1 MPLPSFVIL
10 SSILRRWKAEIFDVS
25 VFSCLPRPCGRG
37 RKKKGPP
44 TLTQLGAPW
53 LAPEATWASE
63 ANGGATCCVQI
74 TTFLEWASLMF
85 LSPCR
90 QLPYTAAPSL
100 CVDGAAKTKRG
111 SHVDPVGSPLACP
124 RSPGPLGQ
132 KTKQSTWQ
140 LLVSPSCSGS
150 QARARRRRQLP
161 YTAAPSLCVDG
172 AAKAG
177 GLPSWGPPG
186 HPQRHKSNHE
196 DPGDA
201 MLHVTIRFVAGAQ
214 HGEVGWNRG
223 AP

>member
-1 MPLPSFVIL
+1 MLHINNVIFGVGFLDVFITL
-10 SSILRRWKAEIFDVS
+10 SSAAVHCSPILV
-25 VFSCLPRPCGRG
+25 CGRG
-37 RKKKGPP
+37 CKNKKG
-44 TLTQLGAPW
+44 L
-53 LAPEATWASE
+53 
-63 ANGGATCCVQI
+63 
-74 TTFLEWASLMF
+74 
-85 LSPCR
+85 PC
-90 QLPYTAAPSL
+90 
-100 CVDGAAKTKRG
+100 

-132 KTKQSTWQ
+132 KTKQSPWQ
-140 LLVSPSCSGS
+140 LLVSPSCSRS

-214 HGEVGWNRG
+214 HGKVGWNRG